1 MITYDQPVK
10 NLIAQLSAT
19 GHVTHTRYRKT
30 SVTVHHNAGRQSH
43 EGVLAT
49 WQTRPASAHFD
60 IDAYGRPAQYV
71 EVNEYAWAAG
81 DTYGNQSSIH
91 IEHCD
96 QTLDPDWI
104 VADVTW
110 RAGARLTG
118 YLFAHYIDGTPRPSP
133 SNLFPHQHWYNTA
146 CPGPFLM
153 KIWSQ
158 YMAEAQHWYDLF
170 RGSKP
175 PQPQT
180 QGPVS
185 TLQQA
190 LRITADGKW
199 GPATDMV
206 AMGMR
211 NAASVRTFGR
221 QVGNYD
227 VRAVQHILGCTED
240 GVWGPVSQSKIG
252 DWVGMVQGAVLR
264 VLPDKVWGPKT
275 DLAFMNLRSQNL
287 NKY

>member
-1 MITYDQPVK
+1 VITYDQPVK
-10 NLIAQLSAT
+10 NLIAQLNAT
-19 GHVTHTRYRKT
+19 GHVTHTKYRKT
-30 SVTVHHNAGRQSH
+30 SVTVHHNGGRQSH

-60 IDAYGRPAQYV
+60 IDAYGRVAQYV
-71 EVNEYAWAAG
+71 EVNEYAWATG
-81 DTYGNQSSIH
+81 DTYGNQSSIS

-110 RAGARLTG
+110 RAGARLAG
-118 YLFAHYIDGTPRPSP
+118 YLFAHYIDGNPRPSP
-133 SNLFPHQHWYNTA
+133 NNLFPHQHWYNTA
-146 CPGPFLM
+146 CPGPFMM

-170 RGSKP
+170 KGQKP
-175 PQPQT
+175 QNL
-180 QGPVS
+180 GPVA

-190 LRITADGKW
+190 LRTTPDGKW
-199 GPATDMV
+199 GPATDMG

-211 NAASVRTFGR
+211 NCASLTTGHNK
-221 QVGNYD
+221 VGDFN
-227 VRAVQHILGCTED
+227 VQAVQHILGTPETPLWKDED
-240 GVWGPVSQSKIG
+240 QAKMG
-252 DWVGMVQGAVLR
+252 DWVGIVQGAVLK
-264 VLPDKVWGPKT
+264 VMPDKVWGPKT